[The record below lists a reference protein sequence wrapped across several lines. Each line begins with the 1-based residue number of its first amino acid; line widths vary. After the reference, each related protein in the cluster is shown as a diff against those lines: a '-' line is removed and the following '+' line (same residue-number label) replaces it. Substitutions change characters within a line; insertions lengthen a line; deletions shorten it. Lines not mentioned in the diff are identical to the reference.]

1 MPIPH
6 FNAPTIQP
14 RQTYINK
21 QEVAKI
27 VTKLCND
34 MTIRLTPNEF
44 NELVELYIQ
53 RYINVVNKEAIVSLA
68 DIIVNSK

>member
-1 MPIPH
+1 MVP

-21 QEVAKI
+21 QEVAKV

-53 RYINVVNKEAIVSLA
+53 RYLNTVNKDAIVSLA
-68 DIIVNSK
+68 DIIINSK

>member
-1 MPIPH
+1 MVP

-21 QEVAKI
+21 QEVAKV

-53 RYINVVNKEAIVSLA
+53 RYINTVNKDAIVSLA
-68 DIIVNSK
+68 DIIINSK

>member
-1 MPIPH
+1 MTS

-21 QEVAKI
+21 QEVAKV

-34 MTIRLTPNEF
+34 MTIRLTPNEL

-53 RYINVVNKEAIVSLA
+53 RYINMVNKEAIVSLA
-68 DIIVNSK
+68 DLIINSK

>member
-1 MPIPH
+1 MVP

-21 QEVAKI
+21 QEVAKV

-53 RYINVVNKEAIVSLA
+53 RYINTVNKDAIVSLA
-68 DIIVNSK
+68 DVIINSK

>member
-1 MPIPH
+1 MSTPQ

-21 QEVAKI
+21 QEVAKV
-27 VTKLCND
+27 VTKYCND

-53 RYINVVNKEAIVSLA
+53 RYINIVNKEAVVSLV